1 MPTTSV
7 AFPGNPVGIAQA
19 AAFIPQLWEDDVI
32 AAYKTQTVFPAL
44 VRKISMKGRSGNAMN
59 LPRPVRSIANIK
71 APGAAV
77 QAQRATEGT
86 IQLVINRHFESSR
99 FLEDI
104 TGIQALPSLRRFYT
118 DDMGYALARQKDRDI
133 SLVSTSFNGG
143 TAGALAYAA
152 AYIGGDGAT
161 LYTSG
166 APNSTA
172 LTDVGIRRVIQRL
185 DENDVPMDGRVF
197 VVTAGTK
204 NVLTGLSRFTEQAF
218 VGEVG
223 AENVIRNGR
232 LGDIY
237 GMGAL
242 FSNNL
247 QTATGG
253 GRVNMMFHREAIILG
268 EQLSVRMQTQ
278 YKLEYLADL
287 LVADTLYGTVAAR
300 EGVAGSDVPS
310 AGFALVTPA

>member
-1 MPTTSV
+1 MAVTSV
-7 AFPGNPVGIAQA
+7 AFPGNPTTTTQA
-19 AAFIPQLWEDDVI
+19 ATFIPQLWEDDVI

-44 VRKISMKGRSGNAMN
+44 VRKISLKGRAGNAMN
-59 LPRPVRSIANIK
+59 LPRPVRGTSNQKVAGQ
-71 APGAAV
+71 PV

-104 TGIQALPSLRRFYT
+104 VSIQALPSLRRFYT
-118 DDMGYALARQKDRDI
+118 DDMGYQLAKQKDKDI
-133 SLVSTSFNGG
+133 ALVSTAFNGG
-143 TAGALAYAA
+143 VAGSLTFSAG
-152 AYIGGDGAT
+152 YIGGDGAT

-166 APNSTA
+166 TPNSTA
-172 LTDVGIRRVIQRL
+172 ITDIGIRRIIQRL

-204 NVLTGLSRFTEQAF
+204 NTIMGLPRFTEQAF
-218 VGEVG
+218 TGERG

-232 LGDIY
+232 LGDLY

-247 QTATGG
+247 PLATGG
-253 GRVNMMFHREAIILG
+253 ARANIMFHRDAIILG

-300 EGVAGSDVPS
+300 EGAAGSDVPS
-310 AGFALVTPA
+310 AGFAILTPN